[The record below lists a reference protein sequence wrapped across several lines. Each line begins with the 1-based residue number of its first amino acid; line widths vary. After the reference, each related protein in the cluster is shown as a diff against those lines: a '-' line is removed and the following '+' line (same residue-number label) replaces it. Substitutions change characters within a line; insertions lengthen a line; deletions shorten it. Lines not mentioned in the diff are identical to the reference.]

1 MFVSLARQYRRVLF
15 SRIPKPQYFTTVCI
29 TGTYIR
35 GLPIPGNECEV
46 YAGTWQW
53 PLGKVNIDNDC
64 IDDNA
69 TLSIGLDEEDV
80 RVDMWLDVHASED
93 EDHWLDSLDLSVELN
108 DNNVEKRLSEFFHRV
123 RSLKMIDGKEY
134 FDISTDVQYP
144 WKLSTFAHTKLVSLE
159 LEIQQL
165 IQKWNLRQV
174 AVKRISTQ
182 HGISSGTIMNYHETG
197 SYSAWEAIEA
207 EWDVDSRNEDIMKRY
222 GISEKEGI
230 DEWINWLEEEHEED
244 DEEEE

>member
-93 EDHWLDSLDLSVELN
+93 EDDWLDSLDLSVELN

-165 IQKWNLRQV
+165 IQKWDLRQV

-197 SYSAWEAIEA
+197 SYSAWEAIKA
-207 EWDVDSRNEDIMKRY
+207 ELDVELDIMERY
-222 GISEKEGI
+222 GIGEKE
-230 DEWINWLEEEHEED
+230 LESILLAD
-244 DEEEE
+244 YTTKGM